1 MSLLLGL
8 DIGSSSVKA
17 SLVNAGSGMVVATA
31 QSPDCELRILAPH
44 PGWAEQDPDVWWHH
58 VVESMR
64 ILKSKG
70 ADLSE
75 IRSIGISYQMHGL
88 VAVDKAGKLV
98 RPSII
103 WCDSR
108 ATAYGQSA
116 FEGLGPTFCMEHL
129 LNNPGNFTAAKLAW
143 VKDNEPDVY
152 SRIDKIMLP
161 GDYIAMKLTGDI
173 ATTQTGLSEAI
184 LWDFAEKR
192 PSTEMYKQF
201 GFSPDLFP
209 DLVPG
214 FGLQGNVTRHASR
227 LTGIPAG
234 TPVSY
239 RAGDQPNNALSLNVL
254 EPGELATT
262 AGTSG
267 VIYGILDQV
276 NHDPLSRVNVFSHVN
291 DGLPDTRL
299 GVLLCLNGTGILYSW
314 IKKLLDGTGLNYDAL
329 NRIAHDVEPGSD
341 GLIIFP
347 FGNGVE
353 RIHQNRPFG
362 GQILNLD
369 LNRHSRSH
377 LVRAAQE
384 GIVYA
389 LNYGFEAMK
398 EMGVRTET
406 VRAGY
411 ANLFLS
417 RVFRQIFSEVT
428 GTTIEL
434 FDTDGATGA
443 ARGSGIGAGIYTSP
457 AEAFKSLQIIERVN
471 PDPERQKIYRE
482 LYLHW
487 KTKMLN
493 ELENGD
499 RKTETGDRRQEPENP
514 KPETR

>member
-8 DIGSSSVKA
+8 DIGSSSIKA
-17 SLVNAGSGMVVATA
+17 SLVDAESGLVAATA
-31 QSPDCELRILAPH
+31 QSPDCELRILAPQT
-44 PGWAEQDPDVWWHH
+44 GWAEQDPDVWWHH

-64 ILKSKG
+64 ILKTKAG
-70 ADLSE
+70 DLSG
-75 IRSIGISYQMHGL
+75 IKAIGISYQMHGL
-88 VAVDKAGKLV
+88 VAVDKEKNPV
-98 RPSII
+98 RHSII

-108 ATAYGQSA
+108 SASYGQAA
-116 FEGLGPTFCMEHL
+116 FEGLGPAFCMDHL

-143 VKDNEPDVY
+143 VKNNEPAVY
-152 SRIDKIMLP
+152 ARIDRIMLP

-173 ATTQTGLSEAI
+173 VTTKTGLSEGI
-184 LWDFAEKR
+184 LWDFAEDR
-192 PSTEMYKQF
+192 PSTELINQM
-201 GFSPDLFP
+201 GFSEELFP
-209 DLVPG
+209 QLVDG
-214 FGLQGNVTRHASR
+214 FGIQGTVTRHASR

-267 VIYGILDQV
+267 VIYGILDKI
-276 NHDPLSRVNVFSHVN
+276 NYDPQSRVNVFAHVN
-291 DGLPDTRL
+291 HGLPDTRL
-299 GVLLCLNGTGILYSW
+299 GVLLCINGTGILYSW
-314 IKKLLDGTGLNYDAL
+314 IKKLLDGTGLGYDAL
-329 NRIAHDVEPGSD
+329 NRIAFDVEPGSD
-341 GLIIFP
+341 GLIVYP

-417 RVFRQIFSEVT
+417 RVFRQIFSDVT
-428 GTTIEL
+428 GTAIEL

-443 ARGSGIGAGIYTSP
+443 ARGAGIGAGIYANPS
-457 AEAFKSLQIIERVN
+457 EAFKSLKIIETIK
-471 PDPERQKIYRE
+471 PDPERQNIYRE
-482 LYLHW
+482 LYLGW
-487 KTKMLN
+487 KERMLK
-493 ELENGD
+493 ELSCGS
-499 RKTETGDRRQEPENP
+499 GQ
-514 KPETR
+514 